1 MKNIKYD
8 IGKSFE
14 FNVRSLNDS
23 LFFYN
28 GNIGGVVPYITANR
42 NIKMAVH
49 RQASVEVRF
58 TLNNRNRL

>member
-1 MKNIKYD
+1 MKNVKYD
-8 IGKSFE
+8 IREPFD

-28 GNIGGVVPYITANR
+28 SKIKAVPYIVANR

>member
-1 MKNIKYD
+1 MKNVKYD
-8 IGKSFE
+8 IREPFD

-28 GNIGGVVPYITANR
+28 SKIKVVPYITANR
-42 NIKMAVH
+42 NIKVAVH